1 MTANATLDIGRKAGH
16 AEAIAMMRAILR
28 ESDRLG
34 PDFALPA
41 DVLVEVA
48 EHALAEGWHP
58 DALIGTLEELPEG
71 ERYVDGQAVS
81 AASKGGLRW
90 RFYADRGA
98 IEHARWVDRIN
109 SERARSGATPIR
121 HR

>member
-1 MTANATLDIGRKAGH
+1 MTTNTTLDIWRKAGH

-28 ESDRLG
+28 ESGRLG

-41 DVLVEVA
+41 EVLVKVA

-58 DALIGTLEELPEG
+58 DALIGTLEDIPEG

-81 AASKGGLRW
+81 TASKGGLQW

-109 SERARSGATPIR
+109 RERARSGAPPIR

>member
-1 MTANATLDIGRKAGH
+1 MPTNAMIDTDRQAGH

-34 PDFALPA
+34 PAFALPA
-41 DVLVEVA
+41 EMLVKVA

-58 DALIGTLEELPEG
+58 DALIGALEHQPEG
-71 ERYVDGQAVS
+71 QHYVNGQAVS
-81 AASKGGLRW
+81 ASPKGGLQW

-109 SERARSGATPIR
+109 GERARSGAPPIR